1 MTSPTYTF
9 SFTTGALRRME
20 SLKLVRLYQNE
31 SDWRAV
37 RAIVMD
43 KNTLQQRTERS
54 RKRLYSELQSR
65 LMTLTSDGLELLASG
80 TDTEQRQLLWL
91 AVCRRYRFIY
101 DFAVEVLREKA
112 LRLDFQM
119 SYGDW
124 DAFWASKAIIHDEL
138 DQVARSTRKKCRQV
152 VFKMMREAGLI
163 GNDNKIQQLF
173 YSDRLIKT
181 IIQTSVADL
190 RVFPVQDGQLQI
202 PGGE

>member
-1 MTSPTYTF
+1 
-9 SFTTGALRRME
+9 ME